1 MFGRR
6 GHSAYTAPFPAHQ
19 PYSNMNRYG
28 PSMYNQHFYRQQQSA
43 FYPNLPEQWGSSY
56 SQQTVPYNQMPPHGY
71 NPYPISHPSV
81 NPYHGA
87 APYHNYGIQ
96 PYGQQKQPN
105 DIQSIFQNPL
115 EPEPDSNFT
124 NSKQQYS
131 VNPYMNPYP
140 KQSFIAKQPSG
151 VKSIM
156 NSFKGQDGTLDIN
169 KMVDTAGSMMNAVS
183 QVSSMVKGLGG
194 IIKV

>member
-6 GHSAYTAPFPAHQ
+6 GHPAYTVQLPAHH

-28 PSMYNQHFYRQQQSA
+28 PSMHNHSDRQRPSA
-43 FYPNLPEQWGSSY
+43 YYPNPADQWGNSY
-56 SQQTVPYNQMPPHGY
+56 SPQQVPFNQMPPHGY

-81 NPYHGA
+81 NPYFGA
-87 APYHNYGIQ
+87 GSYPNYGMQ

-105 DIQSIFQNPL
+105 HIQNIFQNPL
-115 EPEPDSNFT
+115 EPEPNSNFSSS
-124 NSKQQYS
+124 NQPFSA
-131 VNPYMNPYP
+131 NPYLNPYP

>member
-6 GHSAYTAPFPAHQ
+6 GHPAYVAQYTAQQ
-19 PYSNMNRYG
+19 PYSNRNRYG
-28 PSMYNQHFYRQQQSA
+28 PSMYNYYSDRQQPSG
-43 FYPNLPEQWGSSY
+43 FHPNLSEPWGNSFSP
-56 SQQTVPYNQMPPHGY
+56 QHVPFNQMPHNGY
-71 NPYPISHPSV
+71 NPYPHTTA
-81 NPYHGA
+81 NPYLG
-87 APYHNYGIQ
+87 PYHNYGLQ
-96 PYGQQKQPN
+96 PYGQQKQHN
-105 DIQSIFQNPL
+105 HVQSIFQNPL
-115 EPEPDSNFT
+115 EPEPDPKFT
-124 NSKQQYS
+124 NSNQHYS

-169 KMVDTAGSMMNAVS
+169 KMVDTAGTMMNAVS

>member
-6 GHSAYTAPFPAHQ
+6 GHPAYLGQYSGYQ
-19 PYSNMNRYG
+19 PYFNMNNYG
-28 PSMYNQHFYRQQQSA
+28 HGMNNQYLDRQQPSA
-43 FYPNLPEQWGSSY
+43 FYPNLSNNWGSSY
-56 SQQTVPYNQMPPHGY
+56 SPQPLPFNQMPPNGY
-71 NPYPISHPSV
+71 NPYPISHTSV
-81 NPYHGA
+81 NPVFGA
-87 APYHNYGIQ
+87 NTYNNFGMD
-96 PYGQQKQPN
+96 PYGQHKQQNP
-105 DIQSIFQNPL
+105 IQSIFQNPL
-115 EPEPDSNFT
+115 DPEPDQNYAQ
-124 NSKQQYS
+124 SKQHYS

-156 NSFKGQDGTLDIN
+156 NSFKGQDGSLDIN
-169 KMVDTAGSMMNAVS
+169 KMVDTAGTMMNAVS